1 MKLKILLDGDVQVCF
16 PDGAREI
23 IPVNRLTILNDFAD
37 ELNLFGDAISDG
49 YIDELFEEAFPF
61 EASAIATHEL
71 LDRSM
76 PQDSPDVHMEHEA
89 WKHLDESV
97 DDEKGPMDVDSDG
110 RASTPMSEPRPSIQ
124 SSPYVATTS
133 SAMPPQLPSTSAPHP
148 SSLYPSTL
156 ESDRGADWRS
166 FVILPTAPK
175 DHAFISQVPPA
186 QPTKTFL
193 QRLNKEYKVLSSSLP
208 GKTPL

>member
-1 MKLKILLDGDVQVCF
+1 MVCF
-16 PDGAREI
+16 PDGAQEI

-71 LDRSM
+71 LDISM
-76 PQDSPDVHMEHEA
+76 PQDSPDVHTEHEA

-97 DDEKGPMDVDSDG
+97 DDEKGLMDVDSDG

-124 SSPYVATTS
+124 GSPSVATTS
-133 SAMPPQLPSTSAPHP
+133 SAMPLQLPSTSAPHP
-148 SSLYPSTL
+148 STLDPSML
-156 ESDRGADWRS
+156 ESDRDAEHDWRS

-208 GKTPL
+208 GKTTL